1 MSLTHNSPF
10 QRSCLHHPATSSMRS
25 VTEYSYYST
34 ISQLPFFLFS
44 SSQFLE
50 GEALEFLSEKLE
62 EPKEGEF
69 SGGNCTI
76 LIKD

>member
-25 VTEYSYYST
+25 VTEYST